1 MEEFIPV
8 SAARH
13 EPVAARES
21 ARPQRRPDVD
31 TTVDVVVVG
40 GGPGGQAT
48 ALFCAWRGLDVMLL
62 EKAPEL
68 GGTGRKAAFACW
80 APNNRWLRETGVED
94 PEEDFLRFAARTAR
108 PERYDPQSPTFGQP
122 AWEFELLRTIY
133 RSAAEAV
140 ELLHDSGALRFQ
152 HERVHGE
159 YWPNLPENRVTAGR
173 ALFPEGVNETRT
185 NGGPIAMDSLAAAI
199 DEAGVDVRV
208 GHRVQ
213 RVIVDDERVTGVV
226 ATTIDGSALRVGAR
240 VGTVFATG
248 GFTHD
253 QELVDN
259 FLGHPSAGGG
269 AALTNT
275 GDFVRIAGTVG
286 AQLRNMQ
293 EAWCGPINLV
303 KSLRRDPTMQ
313 ITVLRAG
320 DSMICVN
327 YKGERVLN
335 EKLPYNEFVASM
347 QAWDPV
353 ACERPNRVMIQIW
366 DEHTQLNSAMPNDTG
381 GSAVLPPDQQDDQ
394 IVRGNSLDELAQALT
409 AKLAGLRSHT
419 GDLDPGHGLRSHPA
433 GHHRPVQRLGPRRGG
448 RGLPPRRSRCG
459 AHHVRWPGGR
469 RARQGEPGSLPDHPH
484 RALLRDPACSRHA
497 GHQGWPEDRRRRP
510 RGRRRRRAHPRSVRR
525 RQLRC
530 VALGLRLLGRRRNDR
545 PDPRLRPADGRGAH
559 PGLRPHHAAR
569 RRGRGLRRRPVDEAP
584 ESRAMNQA
592 HGHPYPSDT
601 RQQGRRHD
609 NDSLPQP

>member
-419 GDLDPGHGLRSHPA
+419 GDLTLATDFVPTLQATIARFNDLARVGVDADFHRGDRGVERTMFAGPVADEPDKVNPVLYPITPTGPYYATLLVPGTLDTKGGPKTDAAGHVVDDVDAPIHGLY
-433 GHHRPVQRLGPRRGG
+433 GVGN
-448 RGLPPRRSRCG
+448 
-459 AHHVRWPGGR
+459 
-469 RARQGEPGSLPDHPH
+469 
-484 RALLRDPACSRHA
+484 
-497 GHQGWPEDRRRRP
+497 
-510 RGRRRRRAHPRSVRR
+510 
-525 RQLRC
+525 C
-530 VALGLRLLGRRRNDR
+530 VASPSASAYWAAGGTIGPIFGFALRTAEELTRVS
-545 PDPRLRPADGRGAH
+545 DPTTPLAVGA
-559 PGLRPHHAAR
+559 GA
-569 RRGRGLRRRPVDEAP
+569 
-584 ESRAMNQA
+584 
-592 HGHPYPSDT
+592 
-601 RQQGRRHD
+601 
-609 NDSLPQP
+609 